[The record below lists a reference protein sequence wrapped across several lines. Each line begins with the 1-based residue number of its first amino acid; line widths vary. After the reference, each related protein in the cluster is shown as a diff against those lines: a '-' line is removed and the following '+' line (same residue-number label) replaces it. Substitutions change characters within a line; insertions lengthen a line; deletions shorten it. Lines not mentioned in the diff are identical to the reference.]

1 VGASGRH
8 TLRTGLLTALVAF
21 LVVSSGCVGLITG
34 ETVAFE
40 AEPAAVDDAALE
52 TTGYDEARAEA
63 QTVTRNVSV
72 VGQERTVRITNH
84 VAEYNRSVDFG
95 PLGELELA
103 RLIVLSTP
111 GATVAGQ
118 SLNPLASQSNR
129 RLVERLVQRTG
140 RISDVESQG
149 NRTVQILGEDRTVS
163 EFTGTSEVQG
173 QEIDVR
179 LHATSFE
186 HDGDV
191 IVAIAVHPE
200 RIDERD
206 RVDTLMGA
214 VQHPT
219 S

>member
-1 VGASGRH
+1 M
-8 TLRTGLLTALVAF
+8 RTGLLTALVAL

-40 AEPAAVDDAALE
+40 AEPAAVDAAALE

-72 VGQERTVRITNH
+72 VGQQRTVRITNH
-84 VAEYNRSVDFG
+84 VAEYNRSVDLG
-95 PLGELELA
+95 PLGEVEFA
-103 RLIVLSTP
+103 RLVLLSTP

-129 RLVERLVQRTG
+129 RLVERLVQRSG

-179 LHATSFE
+179 LHVSSFE
-186 HDGDV
+186 HEGDV
-191 IVAIAVHPE
+191 VVAIAVHPE

-206 RVDTLMGA
+206 RVDTLLGA
-214 VQHPT
+214 IQHPT

>member
-1 VGASGRH
+1 M
-8 TLRTGLLTALVAF
+8 RTELLTALVAL

-84 VAEYNRSVDFG
+84 VAEYNRSVELG

-129 RLVERLVQRTG
+129 RLAERLVQRSG
-140 RISDVESQG
+140 RISDVASEG

-179 LHATSFE
+179 LHVTSFE

-214 VQHPT
+214 IQHPT